1 MRPTRETFKSRCSRL
16 LQDNAA
22 HLKLLRNNLEKYL
35 SELTLDF
42 IYFGKFSAIK
52 NCKFQPFQPLYPLA
66 QNYSEH
72 WGLTLF
78 NHHHTTSQPSHS
90 LKIANFSLFNHF
102 TPWHKIILN
111 VGVLPCSTII
121 IPLHIHH
128 NWLKGGYYF
137 AQPSSYLWAA
147 ILTANH
153 LVHTLCNHHHTS
165 AQLSWLIIM
174 WLFPYTAILILLC
187 SHPYWHCT
195 FQ

>member
-78 NHHHTTSQPSHS
+78 NHHHTTSHPSQ
-90 LKIANFSLFNHF
+90 LTKRGILFC
-102 TPWHKIILN
+102 TAIL
-111 VGVLPCSTII
+111 
-121 IPLHIHH
+121 IPLSSHP
-128 NWLKGGYYF
+128 NCQPFGSYLV
-137 AQPSSYLWAA
+137 QPSSYLCTAV
-147 ILTANH
+147 LTDYH
-153 LVHTLCNHHHTS
+153 VVIPLHSHPHTS
-165 AQLSWLIIM
+165 L
-174 WLFPYTAILILLC
+174 
-187 SHPYWHCT
+187 
-195 FQ
+195 